1 MNIMSHV
8 TAPRMEY
15 RSFSRPSK
23 WMELFTEPRCVAD
36 RPPIIQ
42 GTRMGRVNKDDEGW
56 MGRYT
61 NLSNVEGGGV
71 GVLDRGKL
79 ATSRPAA
86 RDLIDPNGWS
96 GDSWATGATM
106 PLKQNCAGYHERR
119 KGDLSDA
126 KKKLKLNIV
135 LSDPVS

>member
-1 MNIMSHV
+1 MN
-8 TAPRMEY
+8 
-15 RSFSRPSK
+15 K
-23 WMELFTEPRCVAD
+23 
-36 RPPIIQ
+36 
-42 GTRMGRVNKDDEGW
+42 GDEMNGVD
-56 MGRYT
+56 T

-106 PLKQNCAGYHERR
+106 PLKQNRAGYHGRR
-119 KGDLSDA
+119 LLIVITFYLNTSTVADLIGKGIFQKHLTNETLVDF
-126 KKKLKLNIV
+126 
-135 LSDPVS
+135 